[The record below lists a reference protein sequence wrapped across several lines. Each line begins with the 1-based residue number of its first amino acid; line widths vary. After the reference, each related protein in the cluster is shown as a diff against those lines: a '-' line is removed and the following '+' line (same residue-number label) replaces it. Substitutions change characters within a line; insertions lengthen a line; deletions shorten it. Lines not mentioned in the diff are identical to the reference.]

1 MKKTYINPEMEI
13 ISVDAQDTILTGSSI
28 PMNLSETKAPSAAEG
43 RGYDDWEDEE
53 DEEW

>member
-28 PMNLSETKAPSAAEG
+28 PINTSETQNPADAEG
-43 RGYDDWEDEE
+43 RGYDDWDDE